1 VKDAKTLLTRM
12 VNLGP
17 APDKA
22 HTKGGMVGEAHALLR
37 EAKKIHRKQSSVT
50 YHTLIH
56 GYCKMEEF
64 FKSVNQLTDADHF
77 SLVTKFIE
85 REFPNAVISF
95 DLNLREA
102 LWVFDDQ
109 G

>member
-1 VKDAKTLLTRM
+1 
-12 VNLGP
+12 
-17 APDKA
+17 
-22 HTKGGMVGEAHALLR
+22 MVGEAHALLR

-109 G
+109 GLKLTLDHEHGAISPKASTFCRNGS

>member
-1 VKDAKTLLTRM
+1 
-12 VNLGP
+12 
-17 APDKA
+17 
-22 HTKGGMVGEAHALLR
+22 MVGEAHALLR

-85 REFPNAVISF
+85 REFSNVVISF

-102 LWVFDDQ
+102 LWVFELKLTLDHEH
-109 G
+109 GAISPKASTFCTNGS

>member
-1 VKDAKTLLTRM
+1 
-12 VNLGP
+12 
-17 APDKA
+17 
-22 HTKGGMVGEAHALLR
+22 MVGEAHALLQ

-109 G
+109 S